1 MDIQSLNSLGLNTYE
16 SAAYVALLSRTELAS
31 REIASRANI
40 PRQRIYDVLASLV
53 AKGLCVARNSTPK
66 TYSAVDPKV
75 ALGLLAQDRAA
86 ALERQRDEARTLA
99 ARLAEELAPVFAS
112 GRGQNDPLAYVEV
125 LAGATRI
132 SHRALAL
139 AGAAK
144 KSVNS
149 CIKPPM
155 ILSKEQNWTFLKAPL
170 GRGLK
175 YRALCDTET
184 MANAELRSWLM
195 QFRKWGL
202 ELRVVPELPLK
213 MQAFDEE
220 VALVSM
226 QDPAGGQPSFTA
238 VAIHNRGLVAML
250 NIAFEHLWSTGK
262 APDAAESAKE
272 KRGKHED
279 EFATELRDAKRS

>member
-1 MDIQSLNSLGLNTYE
+1 MDFPNSLTSLGLNAYE
-16 SAAYVALLSRTELAS
+16 SSVYLVLLGRPALAS
-31 REIASRANI
+31 AEIVTRSSI
-40 PRQRIYDVLASLV
+40 PRQRVYDVLASLV
-53 AKGLCVARNSTPK
+53 LKGLCVSRDTTPK
-66 TYSAVDPKV
+66 TYSAVDPAV
-75 ALGLLAQDRAA
+75 ALELLANDRAA
-86 ALERQRDEARTLA
+86 ALDRQRQETHAVAALLA
-99 ARLAEELAPVFAS
+99 AELAPVFAS

-125 LAGATRI
+125 LSGSTRI

-170 GRGLK
+170 GRGIK
-175 YRALCDTET
+175 YRALCDRQTLED
-184 MANAELRSWLM
+184 ADLASWMM
-195 QFRKWGL
+195 QFRDQGL
-202 ELRVVPELPLK
+202 DIRFAPELPLK
-213 MQAFDEE
+213 LQAFDDE

-250 NIAFEHLWSTGK
+250 NLAFESLW
-262 APDAAESAKE
+262 AAAKPLAE
-272 KRGKHED
+272 EISEQVDRGVK
-279 EFATELRDAKRS
+279 T